1 MMKSVL
7 TSAVVLLALA
17 VGSQP
22 FAFAADNYALDTAHT
37 SVIFGISH
45 MGFSY
50 TYGRFNKVDGK
61 YMLDEANPAASN
73 FELTIDAGS
82 IDTNDPKR
90 DGHLKSADFLNA
102 GEFPLITFKSTEV
115 KVKQADASAAATD
128 TTQTVYEVTGDLT
141 MHGVTRP
148 VTLPLI
154 LLKVGPGMDG
164 KKRSG
169 FLCEAR
175 LLRSEFGMTNMIP
188 AVGDDVAV
196 TISFEGGVQ

>member
-1 MMKSVL
+1 MKSVL
-7 TSAVVLLALA
+7 TSAVVMLSLVL
-17 VGSQP
+17 GSRP
-22 FAFAADNYALDTAHT
+22 LAFAADNYALDTAHT
-37 SVIFGISH
+37 AVIFGISH

-61 YMLDEANPAASN
+61 YTLDEANPAGCS

-82 IDTNDPKR
+82 IDTNDAKR
-90 DGHLKSADFLNA
+90 DGHLKGTDFLNTA
-102 GEFPLITFKSTEV
+102 EFPLITFKSTEV
-115 KVKQADASAAATD
+115 SGEKNDKGEMVYQVK
-128 TTQTVYEVTGDLT
+128 GDLT

-148 VTLPLI
+148 VTLPLR

-164 KKRSG
+164 KKHSG
-169 FLCEAR
+169 FLTETR

-188 AVGDDVAV
+188 NVGDDVAI

>member
-1 MMKSVL
+1 MKSVFAPAAL
-7 TSAVVLLALA
+7 MLALA
-17 VGSQP
+17 VGSHP
-22 FAFAADNYALDTAHT
+22 LAFAADNYALDAAHT

-50 TYGRFNKVDGK
+50 TYGRFNKIDGK
-61 YMLDEANPAASN
+61 YTLDEANPAGSS
-73 FELTIDAGS
+73 FELTIDASS
-82 IDTNDPKR
+82 IDTNDAKR

-115 KVKQADASAAATD
+115 KLKQADGAAPATD
-128 TTQTVYEVTGDLT
+128 TAQAVYEVTGDLT

-148 VTLPLI
+148 VTLPLK

-175 LLRSEFGMTNMIP
+175 LLRSEFGMTNMVP